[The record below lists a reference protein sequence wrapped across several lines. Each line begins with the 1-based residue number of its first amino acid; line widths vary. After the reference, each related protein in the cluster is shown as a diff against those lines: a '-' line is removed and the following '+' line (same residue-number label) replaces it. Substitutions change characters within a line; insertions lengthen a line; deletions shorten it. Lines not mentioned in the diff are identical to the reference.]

1 MPGWLQDWWAAIAL
15 LTTLALAPF
24 VRWVWVVRRKE
35 LVTKEELAKQFEDNQ
50 AVRKREFDELRG
62 EIGRSVTPTIGD
74 HGERLA
80 RVEQRLTLV
89 ENNLVHM
96 PSRDDIGRLNVA
108 IAELNGKLTAT
119 DRTMDGMS
127 RLVERVESSVARHE
141 AIFAEGKR

>member
-35 LVTKEELAKQFEDNQ
+35 LVTKEELAKQFQDNQ
-50 AVRKREFDELRG
+50 DVRKREFDELRA
-62 EIGRSVTPTIGD
+62 EIGRSVTPMIGD

-80 RVEQRLTLV
+80 RVEQRVTLV

-96 PSRDDIGRLNVA
+96 PSRDDVGRLTVQL
-108 IAELNGKLTAT
+108 AELNGKLSAL
-119 DRTMDGMS
+119 DQAMRGQEK
-127 RLVERVESSVARHE
+127 LVERVEQSVARHE
-141 AIFAEGKR
+141 SIFAEGKR